1 LTLTLRTVAATS
13 AAAAANAVV
22 GGLARSDRR
31 WYRRLR
37 KPAFQPPPTIFPIV
51 WTALYANLAVTSAAT
66 IDGLRAAGRDEE
78 ASHYSTALGANL
90 VLNAGWTWLFFRAHQ
105 PLLATAECAV
115 LAVSSADLIR
125 RSSTLDRR
133 LGLALAPYAAWTT
146 FAAVLSGAISRLNRR
161 R

>member
-13 AAAAANAVV
+13 AAAAATAAV
-22 GGLARSDRR
+22 GGLAGSDSR

-37 KPAFQPPPTIFPIV
+37 KPAFQPPASVFPIV
-51 WTALYANLAVTSAAT
+51 WTALYADVAVTSAAT

-78 ASHYSTALGANL
+78 ASHYATALGSNL

-115 LAVSSADLIR
+115 LALSCADLIR

-133 LGLALAPYAAWTT
+133 LGLALAPYATWTT
-146 FAAVLSGAISRLNRR
+146 FATVLSGAISWRNRR